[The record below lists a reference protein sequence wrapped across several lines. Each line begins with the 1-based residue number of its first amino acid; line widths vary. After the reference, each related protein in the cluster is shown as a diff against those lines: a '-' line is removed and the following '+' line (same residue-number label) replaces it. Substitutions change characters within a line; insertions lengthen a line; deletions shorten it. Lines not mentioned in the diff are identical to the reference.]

1 MLSSQR
7 LRVVL
12 TGFSP
17 EMMDS
22 DDIRSAVSRAIESKH
37 WAEAG
42 TLCEDALSRVSCDES
57 PQLWAWLQTTLA
69 DCLTQNP
76 FASQDENLE
85 RAIAVYEV
93 ASFYSMY
100 EHKPVGRHKIC
111 LCTNVSCMINGSD
124 NILEHL
130 SNRLGIGFG
139 QVTGDGKFSLKEVE
153 CLGACGGAPM
163 MQIGHTYYENLTPEL
178 VDRAWENMFVKEE
191 AIEH

>member
-1 MLSSQR
+1 MSMRSE
-7 LRVVL
+7 
-12 TGFSP
+12 P
-17 EMMDS
+17 MM
-22 DDIRSAVSRAIESKH
+22 
-37 WAEAG
+37 
-42 TLCEDALSRVSCDES
+42 RVSKCENKES
-57 PQLWAWLQTTLA
+57 LFTPEIREQIDTWVAKYPEGWQQSACMAALMFVQDMNGGHLTKELMDQVA
-69 DCLTQNP
+69 DYLDMP
-76 FASQDENLE
+76 S
-85 RAIAVYEV
+85 IAVYDV
-93 ASFYSMY
+93 ATFYSMY

-178 VDRAWENMFVKEE
+178 VDQILDGLE
-191 AIEH
+191 